1 MSRELGCW
9 WCCCAAHQAKMRAG
23 ISIYCWLV
31 TGPARTV
38 CQTAYLPTYLPTG
51 AISDKFG
58 DCSYT
63 KWFWILSSSVWFLLK
78 DWRKHLTSAL
88 QIATVAYP
96 IRTSTSPTYVCLLLA
111 RPWGTQPKSH
121 SHPTGGFF
129 PISQIHT
136 ISLQRGAT
144 KCACNLFK
152 NLSFSPAPPPCP
164 SCIWIEISGLWT
176 INLICEIISRRANKA
191 RVKGRR
197 AASQRRLGIGGKRKG
212 KIWSKGVFFLAPT

>member
-129 PISQIHT
+129 PISQI
-136 ISLQRGAT
+136 
-144 KCACNLFK
+144 LFRCC
-152 NLSFSPAPPPCP
+152 L
-164 SCIWIEISGLWT
+164 CIQLAYNVGQQNALVIYLKIF
-176 INLICEIISRRANKA
+176 RFP
-191 RVKGRR
+191 
-197 AASQRRLGIGGKRKG
+197 QRRL
-212 KIWSKGVFFLAPT
+212 LAPRAFELKFLVYEP

>member
-1 MSRELGCW
+1 
-9 WCCCAAHQAKMRAG
+9 MRN
-23 ISIYCWLV
+23 
-31 TGPARTV
+31 
-38 CQTAYLPTYLPTG
+38 PTQIT
-51 AISDKFG
+51 
-58 DCSYT
+58 
-63 KWFWILSSSVWFLLK
+63 
-78 DWRKHLTSAL
+78 LTSHRWVFSYFSD
-88 QIATVAYP
+88 TF
-96 IRTSTSPTYVCLLLA
+96 SLLPL
-111 RPWGTQPKSH
+111 
-121 SHPTGGFF
+121 
-129 PISQIHT
+129 HT

-212 KIWSKGVFFLAPT
+212 KIWSKGVFFSGTDVNVKSSRKKPKIKETENWKLKTKKRSQWQGKVFFRAEANLHFWCCVAKLLTCCSANSGANASWPTLWALSNSCQVPLKILAHAPPC